1 MLTNKEYDA
10 LQNLVIKKFKKN
22 NDESFNNMINDLD
35 ELDEVSYL
43 CSINEMTYSS
53 LLYQVKYL
61 KGIYGN
67 QLKEV
72 ITAYFNVIFP
82 DFSYKNDLNTMINGP
97 YALKLWLL
105 RYLCL
110 NSLSIP
116 LNELITSSLKEESIT
131 KKYQEIDEI
140 LFNNFIKA
148 KVNN

>member
-22 NDESFNNMINDLD
+22 SGESFSNMINDLD

-61 KGIYGN
+61 KVVYGN

-72 ITAYFNVIFP
+72 IMAYFNVIFP

-110 NSLSIP
+110 NSLNVP
-116 LNELITSSLKEESIT
+116 LNELITSSLKEENIT

-140 LFNNFIKA
+140 LFNNYIKA

>member
-22 NDESFNNMINDLD
+22 SGESFSNMINDLD

-61 KGIYGN
+61 KVVYGN
-67 QLKEV
+67 QLNEV
-72 ITAYFNVIFP
+72 IMAYLNAIFP

-110 NSLSIP
+110 NSLNVP
-116 LNELITSSLKEESIT
+116 LNELITSSLKEENIT
-131 KKYQEIDEI
+131 KKYQEIDER
-140 LFNNFIKA
+140 LFNNYIKA